1 MNKRIDRIFPGVGRI
16 NLSSGTTK
24 ATLFR
29 RLNSMLTDLHEHG
42 YIDILKAIKDQR
54 LTLQEVYQAKRAER
68 LSYVLADMLLD
79 RPLRASVDEWVPVSA
94 RTSSSRERYR
104 VSWSG
109 LLERA
114 ALPDDARV
122 ADLAE
127 VDWRAL
133 HEDWPNSEAD
143 WNRMRA
149 AVSRFLTMHLGDQYH
164 PFRRE
169 IMAAMPRGREPRGRV
184 PDVTPALLWSLLEHV
199 REDARPAFVVLAA
212 TGLRIRSEYLRLE
225 DHHLLPHT
233 RGIQVPEEAKT
244 EGSSEIIRCGETTWG
259 WVCQAVPEELSYR
272 QLYRAFKRAARTVGQ
287 PDLTPHDLRHLHGM
301 LLSDAGVSEARI
313 QSSLRHADP
322 DMTRR
327 YTMQRD
333 RGEAADV
340 VDVALYGAAS

>member
-1 MNKRIDRIFPGVGRI
+1 MNRRIDRVFPGVGRI
-16 NLSSGTTK
+16 CLSSGTTK
-24 ATLFR
+24 AGLFR

-42 YIDILKAIKDQR
+42 YIDILAAIKDGR

-79 RPLRASVDEWVPVSA
+79 RPLEASLEAWLPVSA
-94 RTSSSRERYR
+94 RASSSRERYR

-109 LLERA
+109 LLDRI

-122 ADLAE
+122 ADLAGA
-127 VDWRAL
+127 DWRSL
-133 HEDWPNSEAD
+133 HRDWPNSDAD

-149 AVSRFLTMHLGDQYH
+149 AVSRFLTMHLGDRYH

-169 IMAAMPRGREPRGRV
+169 LVGSIPRGREPRGRV
-184 PDVTPALLWSLLEHV
+184 PDVTPALFWSLLDHV
-199 REDARPAFVVLAA
+199 RDDARPAFVVLAA

-233 RGIQVPEEAKT
+233 HGIQVPADAKT
-244 EGSSEIIRCGETTWG
+244 EGSSQTIRCGETTWG
-259 WVCQAVPEELSYR
+259 WVLEAVPEELSYR
-272 QLYRAFKRAARTVGQ
+272 QLYRAFKSAAASVGQ
-287 PDLTPHDLRHLHGM
+287 PDLSPHDLRHLHGM

-333 RGEAADV
+333 RGEAAAI
-340 VDVALYGAAS
+340 VDVALYEAAS